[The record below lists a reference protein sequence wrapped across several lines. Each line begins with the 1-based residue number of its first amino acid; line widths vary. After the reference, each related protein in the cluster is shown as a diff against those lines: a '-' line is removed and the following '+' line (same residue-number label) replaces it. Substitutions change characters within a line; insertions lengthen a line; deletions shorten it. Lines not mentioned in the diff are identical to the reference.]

1 MIEVVSS
8 DRCTR
13 CNICVAVCPMDVF
26 DPVPAGA
33 PVIARQQDCQTC
45 FMCEAHCPDDALY
58 VAPMRAPVAAD
69 SPHRDEA
76 TLVRT
81 GVIGSYRARLGLG
94 SDRRPP
100 RTADEAFELAQIG
113 PRRPFGP

>member
-1 MIEVVSS
+1 MIEVVSKE
-8 DRCTR
+8 RCTQ

-26 DPVPAGA
+26 DAVPGDA
-33 PVIARQQDCQTC
+33 PTIARQDDCQTC
-45 FMCEAHCPDDALY
+45 FMCEVNCPDDALY

-69 SPHRDEA
+69 SPQRDEE
-76 TLVRT
+76 TLLRI
-81 GVIGSYRARLGLG
+81 GVIGTYRARLGLG

-100 RTADEAFELAQIG
+100 RNADEAFALAEIG